1 MTFRLSAR
9 ADAELSAIVEES
21 ASEFGVAQAAKYAAG
36 LREKIALLAQNPGI
50 ARERDELPSRAR
62 AYRYK
67 AHMIVYR
74 EEQDD
79 GILIIRLP
87 YARSD
92 WVNDPD

>member
-1 MTFRLSAR
+1 MSR
-9 ADAELSAIVEES
+9 IVAES
-21 ASEFGVAQAAKYAAG
+21 ASEFGVAQAASYAAG
-36 LREKIALLAQNPGI
+36 LRERIALLAEHPGI

-74 EEQDD
+74 EESD

-92 WVNDPD
+92 WINDPD